1 MIIINEKMPTNCY
14 ECWIRN
20 IIVCKITNADGWRN
34 NKRANKFT
42 NADGWRNNKR
52 ANKCPILTDEE
63 IQKLQELEQA
73 QLEKAFELGKES
85 I

>member
-20 IIVCKITNADGWRN
+20 IIVC
-34 NKRANKFT
+34 
-42 NADGWRNNKR
+42 
-52 ANKCPILTDEE
+52 KCPILTDEE